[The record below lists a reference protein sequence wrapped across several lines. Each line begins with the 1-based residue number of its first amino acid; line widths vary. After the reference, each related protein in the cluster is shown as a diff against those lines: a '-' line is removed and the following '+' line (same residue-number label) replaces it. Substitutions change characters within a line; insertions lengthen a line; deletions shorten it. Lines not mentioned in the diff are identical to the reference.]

1 MGRIC
6 LTYLPEPERDR
17 WLKGDRWIRPIV
29 RRIVRGRPRP
39 GGLDKV
45 FINLRLGLDRLGI
58 PYEANLPFS
67 SLRHDDLLG
76 VLGRGRHCLE
86 GYHRRESLV
95 AGIGL
100 MTYPSEWPTLFTDY
114 PVACYL
120 QHSEWTAAIYR
131 RYFGGRCEVWPVGID
146 TVGWQPRVGP
156 GQKQTDFLI
165 YDKIHWDRP
174 RYEQELLRPIEAALG
189 ALGMTHLNLRYGEYG
204 HGDYRNALDRCRA
217 AIFLSPHESQGI
229 ACQEA
234 MASGV
239 PIFAWDPGKV
249 QDPER
254 LLRGEPDI
262 PSTSIPYFDE
272 RCGTSFTDFRAFKER
287 LSSFAE
293 TVSRGL
299 FAPRDY
305 ILENLTVEKCSQ
317 RFVDILRERLG

>member
-6 LTYLPEPERDR
+6 LTYRSEPEKDR
-17 WLKGDRWIRPIV
+17 WLPGDRWLRPTI

-45 FINLRLGLDRLGI
+45 FINLRLGLDRLRI
-58 PYEANLPFS
+58 SYEVNLPFS
-67 SLRHDDLLG
+67 RLRPDDLVG
-76 VLGRGRHCLE
+76 VLGRGRQCLE
-86 GYHRRESLV
+86 GYRRREPLV

-100 MTYPSEWPTLFTDY
+100 MTHPSEWPSLFDDY

-131 RYFGGRCEVWPVGID
+131 RFFGNRCAIWPVGID
-146 TVGWQPRVGP
+146 TVGWRPIKEP
-156 GQKQTDFLI
+156 KDKPIDFLI

-174 RYEQELLRPIEAALG
+174 KYERELINPIIEVIEK
-189 ALGMTHLNLRYGEYG
+189 LGMTHLGLRYGAYGPGEY
-204 HGDYRNALDRCRA
+204 RIALEQSRA

-234 MASGV
+234 MAAGV
-239 PIFAWDPGKV
+239 PILAWDPGHS

-254 LLRGEPDI
+254 FGWGEAKI
-262 PSTSIPYFDE
+262 PSTSIPYFDD
-272 RCGTSFTDFRAFKER
+272 RCGLSFTDFTDFRSK
-287 LSSFAE
+287 
-293 TVSRGL
+293 VPL
-299 FAPRDY
+299 FNEAMRSGSYAPRDF

-317 RFVDILRERLG
+317 QFIDILREKLG